1 MSRRGSSPAPTMLV
15 DRLKFKTS
23 TDIRMR
29 GAPNQSQD
37 WPRSCASMINGLQ
50 SKHTQLGMRPCT
62 VWRRMAPHVLGMCS
76 GGDDHLPFGKL
87 MSPAKPLPQ
96 QDLDFALEQTAPLWE
111 EVRGQQIFLTGGTGF
126 FGCWLA
132 ESFCHV
138 NKTLNLGARMVLLTR
153 NPAAFR
159 AKCPHLTANTS
170 IALHE
175 GDVRSFAF
183 PDGEFGYVIHAA
195 TDTSARG
202 LAEVPL
208 HTFATIV
215 GGTERVLQFA
225 AVSGV
230 RKFLLTSSGAVYGKQ
245 PSDVTHVSESYA
257 GAPDPLDPANV
268 YAEGK
273 RTAELLC
280 ALYQKT
286 GRLDCKIA
294 RCWAFCGPH
303 LPLDRHFAIGNFIG
317 DVLAGRPIQIQ
328 GDGTPRRSYL
338 YAADLAV
345 WLCTILFRAPALM
358 PFNVG
363 SAHDVS
369 ILELAQTVANT
380 LHPQTEIRVA
390 RQAIPG
396 DIPVRY
402 VPCVDRA
409 REVLGLRP
417 AIGLEECVRRTAQW
431 HKK

>member
-1 MSRRGSSPAPTMLV
+1 
-15 DRLKFKTS
+15 
-23 TDIRMR
+23 
-29 GAPNQSQD
+29 
-37 WPRSCASMINGLQ
+37 
-50 SKHTQLGMRPCT
+50 
-62 VWRRMAPHVLGMCS
+62 
-76 GGDDHLPFGKL
+76 
-87 MSPAKPLPQ
+87 MSPANLLPR
-96 QDLDFALEQTAPLWE
+96 QDLESILEHTAPLWE
-111 EVRGQQIFLTGGTGF
+111 EVRGQRIFLTGGTGF

-138 NKTLNLGARMVLLTR
+138 NKALNLGARMVLLTR

-159 AKCPHLTANTS
+159 AKCPHLTANTP
-170 IALHE
+170 IVLHE
-175 GDVRSFAF
+175 GDVRSFTF
-183 PDGEFGYVIHAA
+183 PDGEFSYAIHAA

-202 LAEVPL
+202 VAEVPL

-245 PSDVTHVSESYA
+245 PADVTHVPENYA

-303 LPLDRHFAIGNFIG
+303 LPLDQHFAIGNFIG
-317 DVLAGRPIQIQ
+317 DVLSGRPIRIQ

-345 WLCTILFRAPALM
+345 WLWTILFQAQALV

-363 SAHDVS
+363 SSHDVS

-380 LHPQTEIRVA
+380 LNPRTEIRVA
-390 RQAIPG
+390 RQSVLGAP
-396 DIPVRY
+396 PLRY

-409 REVLGLRP
+409 RELLGLRQTV
-417 AIGLEECVRRTAQW
+417 GLQECIRRTARW
-431 HKK
+431 YTS